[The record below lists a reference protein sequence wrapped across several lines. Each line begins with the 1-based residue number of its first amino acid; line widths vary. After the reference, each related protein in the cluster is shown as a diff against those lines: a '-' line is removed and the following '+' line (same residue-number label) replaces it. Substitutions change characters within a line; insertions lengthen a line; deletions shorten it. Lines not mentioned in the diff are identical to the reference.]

1 MSANLRPRQDD
12 VGARD
17 GLALRRGETC
27 GDGLDLGAV
36 DVEGDAGAVV
46 AKGRVGGDVDVLGGG
61 VLDELGLG

>member
-12 VGARD
+12 IGARD
-17 GLALRRGETC
+17 GLALRLRQAR

-46 AKGRVGGDVDVLGGG
+46 AKG
-61 VLDELGLG
+61 